1 MNRTTRRT
9 WAAGGALGVAG
20 LMLPIGGAAQAE
32 DPAFSGFSSESTA
45 SPLRIEVYE
54 PTIPIP
60 ASPQG
65 ELLLGYSRVEADT
78 SSSSGRASYVW
89 PGDAVGEGFK
99 TIVENLGFPE
109 EVSGPIAAQG
119 YPIQVNSTSP
129 SGEDSQSDE
138 PFPGMVMR
146 THAAPDRTTAQTGYS
161 TDCQVEPAEDE
172 GDGEGDGGGDG
183 GPGLPDLPLFD
194 ALSGLSGSD
203 PSSGSSSTADGTTSS
218 QDSKDAKSTES
229 ARSARSAK
237 AGKGAEPEES
247 CRIPAELAALVDFGG
262 YVSTSA
268 STHDAGSVA
277 ASSRAALTDIDLIG
291 GVVTISGV
299 HAVST
304 STSDGVTGDPGGA
317 AKYGTLSIGGEEFA
331 LGPDGVVAGGQQQE
345 IPGLP
350 DDPTKA
356 LADLGI
362 TITVPKPT
370 FERDGDKA
378 VSQVAALVVEID
390 TSKLRR
396 MLDDIP
402 FNELVN
408 QLPDDLAELK
418 KVLGAAVN
426 LAPRFVFTFAD
437 ARTVV
442 DTVQGIE
449 FPTGS
454 TGSGG
459 GGGGESTSGGGSG
472 GGAAGGSGAAAPDV
486 PVAGGAPGGSAP
498 SADGDLTGAEPMGA
512 GLPPLKS
519 IPGAL
524 TVGGLALAAA
534 AGTWLRKIGAIALGG
549 AGSCTHGLDSGLP
562 DLRKA

>member
-1 MNRTTRRT
+1 MNRSTQRA
-9 WAAGGALGVAG
+9 WAAAGALGLAG
-20 LMLPIGGAAQAE
+20 LVLPIGGAAQAE

-109 EVSGPIAAQG
+109 QVSGPIAAQG

-161 TDCQVEPAEDE
+161 TDCQVEPPEDE
-172 GDGEGDGGGDG
+172 SDGDDDGGGDG

-203 PSSGSSSTADGTTSS
+203 SSSAADDTTSS
-218 QDSKDAKSTES
+218 QDSKDTKSTES
-229 ARSARSAK
+229 TRSARSAK
-237 AGKGAEPEES
+237 AGKAGAPEES

-268 STHDAGSVA
+268 STRDAGSVTA
-277 ASSRAALTDIDLIG
+277 TSRAALTDIDLIG
-291 GVVTISGV
+291 GVVSISGV

-304 STSDGVTGDPGGA
+304 STSDGVKGDPGGT

-331 LGPDGVVAGGQQQE
+331 LGPDGVEGGGQQQE

-356 LADLGI
+356 LANLGI

-402 FNELVN
+402 FNEIVN

-426 LAPRFVFTFAD
+426 LAPKFVFTFAD

-449 FPTGS
+449 IPTTTTDPGGS
-454 TGSGG
+454 A
-459 GGGGESTSGGGSG
+459 GGESNTGGGSG
-472 GGAAGGSGAAAPDV
+472 GGAAGGTGGAAPDV

-512 GLPPLKS
+512 GLPPLNS

-524 TVGGLALAAA
+524 TVGGIALAAA